1 MFSKPSAHGVA
12 VWLAYPTAHI
22 WLWLTPLNMLCIF
35 PIHPLILFGK
45 QSDPTDPRC
54 SCVCFHAMYERRG
67 RASYWSKETLPK
79 HLLVGKTR
87 SPNNWWSM
95 YRMRQ
100 TASWL
105 YWNVPFST
113 TADQLWFSRAM
124 LTTVVS
130 ALAFPCRAGVPLEWL
145 QSHAA
150 YSNSGRSR
158 SLGWGL
164 EAVRLNPV
172 TPSYRLSNQWMAHS
186 RYASSI
192 CTLGKVGKYLL
203 TSAARLQTPQC
214 EPDLMLLH
222 SKVHTWRGHPKRCT
236 DRGKRLSSCFCSKKA
251 SVLWLVGAIF
261 IWYCYSLQEGITL
274 FLL

>member
-1 MFSKPSAHGVA
+1 
-12 VWLAYPTAHI
+12 
-22 WLWLTPLNMLCIF
+22 
-35 PIHPLILFGK
+35 
-45 QSDPTDPRC
+45 
-54 SCVCFHAMYERRG
+54 
-67 RASYWSKETLPK
+67 
-79 HLLVGKTR
+79 
-87 SPNNWWSM
+87 M

-105 YWNVPFST
+105 YWNFPFST

-124 LTTVVS
+124 LTTVIS
-130 ALAFPCRAGVPLEWL
+130 ALAFPCRAGVPLERL

-172 TPSYRLSNQWMAHS
+172 TSSYRLSNQWTAHS

-203 TSAARLQTPQC
+203 TSAARLQNPHC

-236 DRGKRLSSCFCSKKA
+236 DRGKRLSSCFCSKEA
-251 SVLWLVGAIF
+251 SVLCLVGAIF